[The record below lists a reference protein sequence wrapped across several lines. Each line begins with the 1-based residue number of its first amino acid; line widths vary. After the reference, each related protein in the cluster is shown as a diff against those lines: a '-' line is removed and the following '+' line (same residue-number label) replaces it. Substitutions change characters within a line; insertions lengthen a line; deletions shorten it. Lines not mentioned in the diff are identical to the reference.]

1 MIRKTEREI
10 IVARERAQIKGGKI
24 LTILKGEMLN
34 SHSFVHL
41 KPTSE
46 SQDDMFENVDIDRN

>member
-10 IVARERAQIKGGKI
+10 IMARERAQIKGGKI
-24 LTILKGEMLN
+24 LAILNGEMLN
-34 SHSFVHL
+34 SRSFVHL

-46 SQDDMFENVDIDRN
+46 SQDDMYEDVDIDRN